1 MGEGMCLLSKLLH
14 RPDHFSGLQIMK
26 SKKSEEDKTRKLNDI
41 FDGRNTP
48 AFNKDIGTEVR
59 FRTDGWEDWLDP
71 LHDDETEDGSDIEM
85 GTPQDAASPAHPANS
100 RDKVTI
106 KAQRKTPRR
115 ANASIWMSRPSTAKS
130 EGVISLLNSR
140 AIGVWTFLLRSV
152 EQMRKAGTLRL
163 SCLARVLDLSPQVQ

>member
-100 RDKVTI
+100 RDKVKDKAPSRGKDDQSAEKDTSTSKRQHLDVETI
-106 KAQRKTPRR
+106 HSKKRR
-115 ANASIWMSRPSTAKS
+115 
-130 EGVISLLNSR
+130 GH
-140 AIGVWTFLLRSV
+140 
-152 EQMRKAGTLRL
+152 Q
-163 SCLARVLDLSPQVQ
+163 SPE